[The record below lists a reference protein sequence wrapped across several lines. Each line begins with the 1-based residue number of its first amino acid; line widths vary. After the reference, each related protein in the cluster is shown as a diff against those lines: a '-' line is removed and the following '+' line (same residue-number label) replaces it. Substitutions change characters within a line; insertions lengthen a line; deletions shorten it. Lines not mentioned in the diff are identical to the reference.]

1 MRSLDPWVL
10 RFDELSAD
18 DVPRVGGKNA
28 SLGEMIQS
36 LAGAGIPV
44 PDGFATTASA
54 YRAFVTENGL
64 GPVIAREIDALHAS
78 TRTLGDAGAAI
89 RKAFLAGRLPEPL
102 RAAIVEAYA
111 DLSRA
116 SRRKDAPPA
125 LPVAVRSSAT
135 AEDLPT
141 ASFAGQQ
148 ETFLNVAGEEA
159 LLDACVRC
167 LASLFTDR
175 AIAYREANKFD
186 HLAIALSIGV
196 QRMVRSDVGS
206 AGVMFT
212 IDTETGFPQ
221 AVLINAAWGLG
232 ESVVKG
238 TVDPDELLLFKP
250 GLARGAARPI
260 LRARRG
266 AKERKIVLGE
276 GAERT
281 REVETAP
288 EERARFALGDA
299 DALTLGQWAMK
310 IEEHYS
316 QRAGEPTP
324 MDIEWARDGVT
335 GELFIVQARPETVQ
349 SRIALHAPPVRTLLE
364 TSRALAR
371 GRSVGSGI
379 AAGPVRVL
387 RRHDEPFESGSI
399 LVTEMTDPDWLP
411 LMRRAAAV
419 VTDHGGRTCHAAIL
433 SRELGIPAVVGTGNA
448 TTALAEGSLVTV
460 SCAQGDEGRVYEGR
474 LRYDEKPAAVAKP
487 YHTATHVMLNLAD
500 PGSALRH
507 WRLPADGIGLARM
520 EFIITNEARVHPMA
534 LLHPERITDAKVRAE
549 VEALRVGETVP
560 GGWFIGTLARG
571 VAMLAA
577 SQWPKPVVVRMS
589 DFKTNE
595 YAGLLGG
602 ADFEPHEENPMIGF
616 RGASRYTH
624 KRYAEG
630 FKLECAAMR
639 MAREEIGLGNIILMI
654 PFCRTLKEA
663 DAVLAAMA
671 AEGLVR
677 GERELK
683 VYVMCEIPANVIL
696 TEAFAERFDGFSI
709 GSNDLTQLTL
719 GVDRDSEL
727 LAPLF
732 DERDPAVIALIRDV
746 IRRAHASDDPV
757 GLCGQAP
764 SDDPTFADLL
774 VEAGI
779 DSISVNPDSVG
790 AVRERVWRAEQR
802 YAAEVSARPSRT
814 TASTSVSKSVL
825 VER

>member
-1 MRSLDPWVL
+1 
-10 RFDELSAD
+10 
-18 DVPRVGGKNA
+18 
-28 SLGEMIQS
+28 
-36 LAGAGIPV
+36 
-44 PDGFATTASA
+44 
-54 YRAFVTENGL
+54 
-64 GPVIAREIDALHAS
+64 
-78 TRTLGDAGAAI
+78 
-89 RKAFLAGRLPEPL
+89 
-102 RAAIVEAYA
+102 
-111 DLSRA
+111 
-116 SRRKDAPPA
+116 
-125 LPVAVRSSAT
+125 
-135 AEDLPT
+135 
-141 ASFAGQQ
+141 
-148 ETFLNVAGEEA
+148 
-159 LLDACVRC
+159 
-167 LASLFTDR
+167 
-175 AIAYREANKFD
+175 
-186 HLAIALSIGV
+186 
-196 QRMVRSDVGS
+196 
-206 AGVMFT
+206 
-212 IDTETGFPQ
+212 
-221 AVLINAAWGLG
+221 
-232 ESVVKG
+232 
-238 TVDPDELLLFKP
+238 
-250 GLARGAARPI
+250 
-260 LRARRG
+260 
-266 AKERKIVLGE
+266 
-276 GAERT
+276 
-281 REVETAP
+281 
-288 EERARFALGDA
+288 
-299 DALTLGQWAMK
+299 
-310 IEEHYS
+310 
-316 QRAGEPTP
+316 
-324 MDIEWARDGVT
+324 
-335 GELFIVQARPETVQ
+335 
-349 SRIALHAPPVRTLLE
+349 
-364 TSRALAR
+364 
-371 GRSVGSGI
+371 
-379 AAGPVRVL
+379 
-387 RRHDEPFESGSI
+387 
-399 LVTEMTDPDWLP
+399 
-411 LMRRAAAV
+411 
-419 VTDHGGRTCHAAIL
+419 
-433 SRELGIPAVVGTGNA
+433 
-448 TTALAEGSLVTV
+448 
-460 SCAQGDEGRVYEGR
+460 
-474 LRYDEKPAAVAKP
+474 
-487 YHTATHVMLNLAD
+487 MLNLAD

-520 EFIITNEARVHPMA
+520 EFIIANEARVHPMA

-549 VEALRVGETVP
+549 VEALRVGEAVP

-624 KRYAEG
+624 PRYAEG
-630 FKLECAAMR
+630 FRLECAAMR

>member
-1 MRSLDPWVL
+1 MPSLDPWVL
-10 RFDELSAD
+10 RFDELIAA

-28 SLGEMIQS
+28 SLGEMIRE

-44 PDGFATTASA
+44 PPGFATTAHA
-54 YRAFVTENGL
+54 YRAFVSENAL
-64 GPVIAREIDALHAS
+64 APVIAREISALHDAS
-78 TRTLGDAGAAI
+78 RSLREVGAAI
-89 RKAFLAGRLPEPL
+89 RAAFLAARLPDPM
-102 RAAIVEAYA
+102 RDAVAAAYRS
-111 DLSRA
+111 LG
-116 SRRKDAPPA
+116 APA
-125 LPVAVRSSAT
+125 VAVRSSAT

-148 ETFLNVAGEEA
+148 ETFLNVQGEAE
-159 LLDACVRC
+159 LLASVVRC

-175 AIAYREANKFD
+175 AIAYRETNHFD
-186 HLAIALSIGV
+186 HASIALSVGV
-196 QRMVRSDVGS
+196 QRMVRSDAGS

-212 IDTETGFPQ
+212 LDTETGFPQ

-250 GLARGAARPI
+250 GIARGAPEPI
-260 LRARRG
+260 LRRRLG
-266 AKERKIVLGE
+266 AKERMVVLGE
-276 GAERT
+276 GEERT
-281 REVETAP
+281 REVDVPPDRRRRYAID
-288 EERARFALGDA
+288 AA
-299 DALTLGQWAMK
+299 DAVTLARWAMR

-316 QRAGEPTP
+316 ELAGQPTP
-324 MDIEWARDGVT
+324 MDIEWAKDGVT

-349 SRIALHAPPVRTLLE
+349 SRAAAKSAPVRRLLE
-364 TSRALAR
+364 SSRVLTR
-371 GRSVGSGI
+371 GRSVGGGL
-379 AAGPVRVL
+379 AVGKVRVV
-387 RRHDEPFESGSI
+387 RRPDEPFEAGEI

-433 SRELGIPAVVGTGNA
+433 SRELGIPAVVGTGDA
-448 TTALAEGSLVTV
+448 THALTSGATVTV
-460 SCAQGDEGRVYEGR
+460 TCASGDEGLVHEGA
-474 LRYDEKPAAVAKP
+474 LRFEEIPAEEAKPA
-487 YHTATHVMLNLAD
+487 HTITRVMLNLAD

-507 WRLPADGIGLARM
+507 WRSPADGIGLARM
-520 EFIITNEARVHPMA
+520 EFIIANEARVHPMA
-534 LLHPERITDAKVRAE
+534 LLHPERIHDAKVRAE
-549 VEALRVGETVP
+549 VEALRVGEGRP
-560 GGWFIGTLARG
+560 GGWFIETLARG

-577 SQWPKPVVVRMS
+577 SQWPKPVVVRTS

-602 ADFEPHEENPMIGF
+602 RDFEGAEENPMIGF

-624 KRYAEG
+624 ERYAEG
-630 FKLECAAMR
+630 FRLECAAMR
-639 MAREEIGLGNIILMI
+639 MARETIGLENIVLMI
-654 PFCRTLKEA
+654 PFCRTLREA
-663 DAVLAAMA
+663 DGVLAAMA

-677 GERELK
+677 GEGGLQ
-683 VYVMCEIPANVIL
+683 VYVMCEVPSNVIL
-696 TEAFAERFDGFSI
+696 AEAFASRFDGFSI

-719 GVDRDSEL
+719 GVDRDSEI

-732 DERDPAVIALIRDV
+732 DERDPAVLALIRDV
-746 IRRAHASDDPV
+746 IQRAHARGVPV

-790 AVRERVWRAEQR
+790 RVRARVHEAERRLEADRRHRAQHHHGQELR
-802 YAAEVSARPSRT
+802 EEPGPAG
-814 TASTSVSKSVL
+814 
-825 VER
+825 